1 VAEVMVWDLDVG
13 VCVGVW
19 SGASSASSAAA
30 GGGGVCVAWVD
41 WVGGVVL
48 REEEWGGVDGV
59 RSMIWASREMIRDWI
74 APG

>member
-1 VAEVMVWDLDVG
+1 MAEALVWDLDVG

-19 SGASSASSAAA
+19 SGASSTSSATA
-30 GGGGVCVAWVD
+30 GGGGVCVGR
-41 WVGGVVL
+41 VGLVGWCCG
-48 REEEWGGVDGV
+48 RKSGGGVDGV